1 MIDKF
6 QACLDI
12 VTNEYTA
19 GDYFREVY
27 DAKKSYF
34 DNLGVISED
43 DSDFENQMDV
53 FMGWYLFD
61 RPLEKHDLPPIFLYY
76 RKNQS
81 RFTTA
86 EDALYK
92 ALTLAKHSIFELAK
106 QKGNALHLR
115 DLSTGQTFEVQDV
128 QFKAGFSK
136 GDVFEARLV
145 PEGKGF
151 VFANG
156 FCFHPKEAFKFIESQ
171 MKKIREDDGAQ
182 RTKLLLK
189 LGQMKNKQHRFP
201 HIDAQ
206 YIYTLTPKF

>member
-1 MIDKF
+1 MIEKF
-6 QACLDI
+6 QQCIDVI
-12 VTNEYTA
+12 TNEYTA

-27 DAKKSYF
+27 EAKKNYF
-34 DNLGVISED
+34 ENLGVIAED
-43 DSDFENQMDV
+43 DPDFENQMDV

-61 RPLEKHDLPPIFLYY
+61 RPLEKHDLPPVYLYY
-76 RKNQS
+76 RKNQA
-81 RFTTA
+81 RFSPE
-86 EDALYK
+86 EDSVYK
-92 ALTLAKHSIFELAK
+92 ALTLSKHSIFELVK
-106 QKGNALHLR
+106 QKGNSLLLR
-115 DLSTGQTFEVQDV
+115 DLSKGQKFEVQDM

-145 PEGKGF
+145 PEGKSY

-171 MKKIREDDGAQ
+171 MKKIREDDVAQ

>member
-1 MIDKF
+1 MIEKF
-6 QACLDI
+6 QQCIDVI
-12 VTNEYTA
+12 TNEYTA

-27 DAKKSYF
+27 EAKKNYF
-34 DNLGVISED
+34 ENLGVIAED
-43 DSDFENQMDV
+43 DPDFENQMDV

-61 RPLEKHDLPPIFLYY
+61 RPLEKHDLPPVYLYY
-76 RKNQS
+76 RKNQA
-81 RFTTA
+81 RFSPE
-86 EDALYK
+86 EDSVYK
-92 ALTLAKHSIFELAK
+92 ALTLSKHSIFELVK
-106 QKGNALHLR
+106 QKGNSLLLR
-115 DLSTGQTFEVQDV
+115 DLSNGQKFEVQDM

-145 PEGKGF
+145 PEGKSY

-171 MKKIREDDGAQ
+171 MKKIREDDVAQ

>member
-1 MIDKF
+1 MIEKY
-6 QACLDI
+6 QKCLDVI
-12 VTNEYTA
+12 TNEYTA

-27 DAKKSYF
+27 EAKKSYF
-34 DNLGVISED
+34 ENLGVIAEED
-43 DSDFENQMDV
+43 PDFENQMDV
-53 FMGWYLFD
+53 FMSWYLFD
-61 RPLEKHDLPPIFLYY
+61 RPLEKHDLPPVLLYF
-76 RKNQS
+76 RKNQPQFS
-81 RFTTA
+81 S
-86 EDALYK
+86 DDVPLYE
-92 ALTLAKHSIFELAK
+92 ALTQARHSVFELLK
-106 QKGNALHLR
+106 QKGSSLLLR
-115 DLSTGQTFEVQDV
+115 DLSTGKKFEVQDL

-136 GDVFEARLV
+136 GDVFEARLI

-151 VFANG
+151 IFANG

-171 MKKIREDDGAQ
+171 MRKIREDDSAQ

>member
-1 MIDKF
+1 MIEKYQNCIDV
-6 QACLDI
+6 I
-12 VTNEYTA
+12 TNEYTA

-27 DAKKSYF
+27 EAKKNYF
-34 DNLGVISED
+34 ENLGVIAED
-43 DSDFENQMDV
+43 DPDFENQMDV

-61 RPLEKHDLPPIFLYY
+61 RPLEKHDLPPVFLYY

-81 RFTTA
+81 RFTPE
-86 EDALYK
+86 EDTVHK
-92 ALTLAKHSIFELAK
+92 ALTLSKHSIFELVK
-106 QKGNALHLR
+106 QKGNSLLLR
-115 DLSTGQTFEVQDV
+115 DLSNGQKFEVQDL

-145 PEGKGF
+145 PEGKGY

-171 MKKIREDDGAQ
+171 MKKIREDDVAQ

>member
-1 MIDKF
+1 MIEKYQNCID
-6 QACLDI
+6 LI
-12 VTNEYTA
+12 TNEYTA

-27 DAKKSYF
+27 EAKKNYF
-34 DNLGVISED
+34 ENLGVIAED
-43 DSDFENQMDV
+43 DPDFENQMDV
-53 FMGWYLFD
+53 FMAWYLFD
-61 RPLEKHDLPPIFLYY
+61 RPLEKHDLPPVFLYY

-81 RFTTA
+81 RFA
-86 EDALYK
+86 PEEDAVHK
-92 ALTLAKHSIFELAK
+92 ALTLSKHSIFELVK
-106 QKGNALHLR
+106 QKGNSLMLR
-115 DLSTGQTFEVQDV
+115 DLSNGHKFEVQDI
-128 QFKAGFSK
+128 QFKAGFSR
-136 GDVFEARLV
+136 GDVFEARLI
-145 PEGKGF
+145 PEGKVF

-171 MKKIREDDGAQ
+171 MKKIREDDSAQ

>member
-1 MIDKF
+1 MLEKYQKAVDLI
-6 QACLDI
+6 
-12 VTNEYTA
+12 TNEYTA

-27 DAKKSYF
+27 EAKKNYF
-34 DNLGVISED
+34 ENLGVISEED
-43 DSDFENQMDV
+43 PDFENQMDV

-61 RPLEKHDLPPIFLYY
+61 RPLEKHDLPPVYLFY
-76 RKNQS
+76 RKGQPNFS
-81 RFTTA
+81 PD
-86 EDALYK
+86 EDAIYK
-92 ALTLAKHSIFELAK
+92 ALTLAKHSVFELIR
-106 QKGNALHLR
+106 QKGTSLLLR
-115 DLSTGQTFEVQDV
+115 DLSNGQKFEVQDL

-145 PEGKGF
+145 PEEKNF

-156 FCFHPKEAFKFIESQ
+156 FCFHPKEAYKFIESQ
-171 MKKIREDDGAQ
+171 MKKIREDDSAQ

>member
-1 MIDKF
+1 MLEKF
-6 QACLDI
+6 QKCIDAI
-12 VTNEYTA
+12 TNEYTA

-27 DAKKSYF
+27 DAKRSYF

-43 DSDFENQMDV
+43 DPDFENQMDV

-61 RPLEKHDLPPIFLYY
+61 RPLEKHDLPPIFLFY

-81 RFTTA
+81 HFSPE
-86 EDALYK
+86 EDAVHK
-92 ALTLAKHSIFELAK
+92 ALTLAKHSIFELLK
-106 QKGNALHLR
+106 QKGSSLFLR
-115 DLSTGQTFEVQDV
+115 DLSNGQKYEVQDL

-136 GDVFEARLV
+136 GDVFEARLI
-145 PEGKGF
+145 PDGKSF

-171 MKKIREDDGAQ
+171 MKKIRDDDVAQ